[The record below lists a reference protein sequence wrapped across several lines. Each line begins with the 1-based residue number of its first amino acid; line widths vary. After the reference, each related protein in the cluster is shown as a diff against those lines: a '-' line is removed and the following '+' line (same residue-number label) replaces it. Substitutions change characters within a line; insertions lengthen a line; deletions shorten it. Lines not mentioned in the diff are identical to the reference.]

1 MGRAGRSAPAR
12 PDGSLRLRRHQ
23 PATSRADMSLVTFP
37 LKLPLLPVYAIVRLA
52 QIIQDEAERE
62 VADPATVRRALEQV
76 EQARAAG
83 EVSDEEAAE
92 LEKEALARFT
102 RLRRGGTAAAD
113 GEGGDLQ

>member
-1 MGRAGRSAPAR
+1 
-12 PDGSLRLRRHQ
+12 
-23 PATSRADMSLVTFP
+23 MSLLTFP
-37 LKLPLLPVYAIVRLA
+37 LKLPLLPVQAVVRLA
-52 QIIQDEAERE
+52 EIIQDEAERTL
-62 VADPATVRRALEQV
+62 ADPATIRHELEQV

-113 GEGGDLQ
+113 GEGGDWQ